1 MKRKL
6 TVILLVFIVTAL
18 VGCGGAD
25 EDIQQEAPD
34 IILVTDESG
43 LGDQSFN
50 DACWAGCERGAE
62 EFGLNVYCIE
72 SETGEDYAAKITE
85 AVGMAPQLIICAGA
99 DMEYVLFDIAAANPQ
114 QKFAILDTNEIGENV
129 TGITFNEQEGSFL
142 AGVAAAMTTESK
154 IVSFI
159 GGEQSVVLDRFQY
172 GFAAGIATV
181 SSEIYI
187 NTQYIGSFS
196 DLEEARMLANAHEA
210 LGSDVIYQVAGAA
223 GIGVIEA
230 AESKGIWAIGVDID
244 QSYLAEDT
252 VLCSVVKR
260 ADTAVYDV
268 ISKIADGTF
277 DGTDTVY
284 TLADGAME
292 ISDNAGNLT
301 EETKAVIEEYAEKI
315 VNGEITVPYDWQT
328 WYDYTTAL

>member
-129 TGITFNEQEGSFL
+129 TGITFRSCRRND
-142 AGVAAAMTTESK
+142 
-154 IVSFI
+154 
-159 GGEQSVVLDRFQY
+159 DRKQDCIFY
-172 GFAAGIATV
+172 
-181 SSEIYI
+181 
-187 NTQYIGSFS
+187 
-196 DLEEARMLANAHEA
+196 RRR
-210 LGSDVIYQVAGAA
+210 
-223 GIGVIEA
+223 
-230 AESKGIWAIGVDID
+230 AIGCAGSISVWI
-244 QSYLAEDT
+244 
-252 VLCSVVKR
+252 CSW
-260 ADTAVYDV
+260 YCNC
-268 ISKIADGTF
+268 F
-277 DGTDTVY
+277 F
-284 TLADGAME
+284 
-292 ISDNAGNLT
+292 GNL
-301 EETKAVIEEYAEKI
+301 Y
-315 VNGEITVPYDWQT
+315 
-328 WYDYTTAL
+328 